1 MDSRTDEG
9 RAKGCVSDGNGGT
22 DVATVNVTVSPASNV
37 SETAT
42 AEAND
47 GPFGIGAFGIWYL
60 LGLLGMPLMCRRV

>member
-47 GPFGIGAFGIWYL
+47 GPFGIWYL

>member
-47 GPFGIGAFGIWYL
+47 GAFGIWYL